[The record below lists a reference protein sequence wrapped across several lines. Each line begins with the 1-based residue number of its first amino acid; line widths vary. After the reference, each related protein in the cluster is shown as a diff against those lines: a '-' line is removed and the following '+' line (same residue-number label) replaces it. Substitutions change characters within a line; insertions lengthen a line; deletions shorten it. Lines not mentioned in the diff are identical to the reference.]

1 MPYDLLL
8 VDVSGIAHGTVALS
22 SQLIQMLTQRIH
34 ALSQWIA
41 QTLPLV
47 CHVEILVGP
56 RCMPLILPSNFV
68 SRSEEHR
75 SEVQSRPHLVCRLLL
90 EKKKK
95 KALRVNCNW
104 YSVRSVLVPT

>member
-22 SQLIQMLTQRIH
+22 SQLIQMLTQRIQ

-47 CHVEILVGP
+47 SHVEILVGP

-68 SRSEEHR
+68 SQRK
-75 SEVQSRPHLVCRLLL
+75 SRRHIRIVAAPLMSTSKSSVVMLCKTKSIPKSNDLLM
-90 EKKKK
+90 
-95 KALRVNCNW
+95 R
-104 YSVRSVLVPT
+104 